1 MVTDIPPKRFRI
13 AFSFAGEKRDFV
25 QQTARILAERF
36 GEEKI
41 LYDEYHEEEFSRARL
56 GRYLPR
62 FYHDESDLVVVVL
75 CQDYLQKEWP
85 GLEWDAI
92 FDLIKKR
99 RDDDV
104 MLTRFDRAEIAE
116 LYDAGYTE
124 LDDKS
129 PEQFA
134 TKILRRLALNES
146 KPKDHY
152 TKDLNFQA
160 ASEVAPTPSPT
171 VCAHDATTL
180 KKLETKEAE
189 SFVQSIQKFLPQ
201 YFSSVP
207 TLRKPADLIRFF
219 CASRSGEDEIGELFF
234 VVREALREQ
243 PPTLNRTAAEEAAAL
258 LYCIAARQAV
268 DAVVAKANME
278 RLGAEVI
285 EVPYDQN
292 IVCAVIVNALFGG
305 TLILKAPDPADI
317 PSLPRPEWV
326 LDTDALPNGENLTG
340 SLECAVFNALFKNS
354 KLSPQLCLDS
364 DGLTDQQKA
373 LLKNRIKDIKKRN
386 LSLALVVRGSP
397 PSGVA
402 VEVSKNYSLPL
413 FLPSKEICNEILAMD
428 ANTLIAHI
436 FELWE
441 LMENI

>member
-1 MVTDIPPKRFRI
+1 MVTDTAPKRFRI

-25 QQTARILAERF
+25 EQTARILAARF
-36 GEEKI
+36 SEEKI

-62 FYHDESDLVVVVL
+62 FYHDQTDLVVVVI
-75 CQDYLQKEWP
+75 CRDYLLKEWP

-99 RDDDV
+99 RDDEV
-104 MLTRFDRAEIAE
+104 MLTRFDRAEVAE
-116 LYDAGYTE
+116 LYDAGYIE

-129 PEQFA
+129 AEQFA
-134 TKILRRLALNES
+134 FKILRRLAFNEG

-152 TKDLNFQA
+152 TKDLNFQTEPEND
-160 ASEVAPTPSPT
+160 SLLSPT
-171 VCAHDATTL
+171 VCAHDVATL

-189 SFVQSIQKFLPQ
+189 FFVQSIQKLLPRH
-201 YFSSVP
+201 FSSVP
-207 TLRKPADLIRFF
+207 TLRNPADLIRFF
-219 CASRSGEDEIGELFF
+219 CACNSAPDEIDNLFF

-243 PPTLNRTAAEEAAAL
+243 PPTPNRNAAEEAAAL
-258 LYCIAARQAV
+258 LYCIAARRVV
-268 DAVVAKANME
+268 DAAVAKANME

-285 EVPYDQN
+285 EVQYDQN

-326 LDTDALPNGENLTG
+326 LDTEALPNGDNLTG

-364 DGLTDQQKA
+364 GGLTDPQKA

-386 LSLALVVRGSP
+386 LSLALVLRGSP

-402 VEVSKNYSLPL
+402 VQVSKNYSLPL
-413 FLPSKEICNEILAMD
+413 FLPSKEISDEILAMD
-428 ANTLIAHI
+428 ANTLIANI

-441 LMENI
+441 LMENT